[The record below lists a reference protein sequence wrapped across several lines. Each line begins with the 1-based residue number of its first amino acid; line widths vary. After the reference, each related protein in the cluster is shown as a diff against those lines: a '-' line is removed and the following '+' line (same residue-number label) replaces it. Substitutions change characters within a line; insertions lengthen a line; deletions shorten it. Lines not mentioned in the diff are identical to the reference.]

1 MVVQCIA
8 LAALTVFFAAS
19 SSVAQQPE
27 TLSLLGKPLVAPSI
41 PDDTRRTLEAEL
53 ATARAAYDKN
63 PDDPDA
69 VIWLA
74 RRTAYLGRFGE
85 AIEIL
90 TRGIEAHP
98 DEARF
103 YRHRGHRFITIRK
116 FDLAIK
122 DLRKAALLVEDK
134 PDQVEPDGRPNERN
148 VPTSTLQTNIYYHLG
163 LAHYLKGEFGES
175 LEAYRKCLALSK
187 NPDMVVAT
195 TNWLYMTLQRLGKS
209 DEAKQALDQITPDMD
224 VIENKAYYR
233 LLMFYKGQTSA
244 AALTDKG
251 TDGVTLAYGV
261 ANHELYSGSP
271 DKAKAGFKQIVEKNV
286 SQWPSFGYIAAEAE
300 MARLAKAEH
309 KKHKDK
315 KKK

>member
-1 MVVQCIA
+1 MVVQSIA
-8 LAALTVFFAAS
+8 LVAFTVFVAAS
-19 SSVAQQPE
+19 SSFAQQPE
-27 TLSLLGKPLVAPSI
+27 TLSLLGKPLVAPNI

-53 ATARAAYDKN
+53 ATARAAYDKDPN
-63 PDDPDA
+63 DPDA

-85 AIEIL
+85 SIEIL

-98 DEARF
+98 DEPRF

-122 DLRKAALLVEDK
+122 DLRKAAQLVEGK

-175 LEAYRKCLALSK
+175 LDAYRKCLALSQ
-187 NPDMVVAT
+187 NPDVAVAT

-209 DEAKQALDQITPDMD
+209 DEAKQALEPITPGMD
-224 VIENKAYYR
+224 VIENKAYYQ

-244 AALTDKG
+244 PALTDKG

-261 ANHELYSGSP
+261 ANHEWYSGSP
-271 DKAKAGFKQIVEKNV
+271 DKAKARFKQIVEKSV

-300 MARLAKAEH
+300 MARLAKSEH